1 MNMTVEQFEQ
11 LLNALSTQ
19 GGSNAAILVFAGIA
33 ALGAVIFVMWWV
45 LNLKLAPIE
54 KLCAGLEEAIKGL
67 KTEIKELNT
76 EVNELSKKIWDPDAL
91 DNKIKLQI
99 SEAIAE
105 HEQKCSCRNCKNIQ

>member
-19 GGSNAAILVFAGIA
+19 GGSNAAILVFTGIA
-33 ALGAVIFVMWWV
+33 ALAGVIFVMWWV

-54 KLCAGLEEAIKGL
+54 KMCESLEATIKD
-67 KTEIKELNT
+67 LNT
-76 EVNELSKKIWDPDAL
+76 EVNKLSKRIWEPDAL
-91 DNKIKLQI
+91 DNKIKLQV

-105 HEQKCSCRNCKNIQ
+105 HELKCSCRSCLNNKN

>member
-11 LLNALSTQ
+11 LLNALGTQ

-45 LNLKLAPIE
+45 LNLKLVPME
-54 KLCAGLEEAIKGL
+54 KLCASLEEAIKGL
-67 KTEIKELNT
+67 KEEIKDLNT
-76 EVNELSKKIWDPDAL
+76 EVNILSKKIWEPEAL
-91 DNKIKLQI
+91 DNKIRLKI